1 MSIEKNSTDTAIGF
15 TSDEE
20 LMYICAFRYAF
31 GRHSY
36 ITEFVSSFLRS
47 KVQHLS
53 TETLRILVRDLEM
66 PKERY
71 PGDECDKDSW
81 DKLFLAIAYELSVRN
96 KE

>member
-1 MSIEKNSTDTAIGF
+1 MSIEQNSTDTVTGS

-47 KVQHLS
+47 KVWCLS
-53 TETLRILVRDLEM
+53 TETLRILAKELDM
-66 PKERY
+66 PSEKY
-71 PGDECDKDSW
+71 PGDNCDKDSW
-81 DKLFLAIAYELSVRN
+81 KRLSMMVNFELAERKN
-96 KE
+96 K

>member
-1 MSIEKNSTDTAIGF
+1 MFIEKNSTDTAIGF
-15 TSDEE
+15 TSDKE

-31 GRHSY
+31 GRRSY

-47 KVQHLS
+47 RVQYLS

-66 PKERY
+66 PSERY
-71 PGDECDKDSW
+71 PGDKCDKESW
-81 DKLFLAIAYELSVRN
+81 NKLFLAIAYELATRN

>member
-1 MSIEKNSTDTAIGF
+1 MSIKKNSTDIATGS
-15 TSDEE
+15 TRDEE

-31 GRHSY
+31 GRRSY

-47 KVQHLS
+47 KVRYLS

-81 DKLFLAIAYELSVRN
+81 DKLFLAIAFELTKR
-96 KE
+96 

>member
-1 MSIEKNSTDTAIGF
+1 MSIEKNSTDTVIGF
-15 TSDEE
+15 TSDKE

-31 GRHSY
+31 GRRSY

-71 PGDECDKDSW
+71 PGDECDKESW
-81 DKLFLAIAYELSVRN
+81 NTLFLAIAYELSVRN